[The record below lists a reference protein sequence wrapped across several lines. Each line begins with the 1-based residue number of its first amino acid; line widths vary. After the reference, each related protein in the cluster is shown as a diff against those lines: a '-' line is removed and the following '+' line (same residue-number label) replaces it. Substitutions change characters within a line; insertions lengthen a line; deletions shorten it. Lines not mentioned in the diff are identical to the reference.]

1 MKFILILTILIMINV
16 SKLENMNGELFEDY
30 YEEAEKI
37 VKQMTTEEKVGQIF
51 WVGLNYDSYPQQL
64 STMYPGGY
72 ILFGANYKDYTEEQV
87 LSYMY
92 DIKNKTKIP
101 LMFGVDEEGGTV
113 CRVSL
118 YFREE
123 KFPSPQDLY
132 NQGNID
138 LINTIEKEKRA
149 LLRKFQLNV
158 NFAPVADVAKNKNS
172 FIYKRTLGRGYEE
185 TGNYI
190 RIVTNIAVKDF
201 FGQCLKHFPGY
212 GDNKDTHSE
221 ICYDNRTRDDFEK
234 HDFIPFIAG
243 IEAKV
248 PLIMVSHNVLT
259 NFEGVNN
266 TFPSSINKDLIN
278 YLKNNLKFSGL
289 AITDSLTMKGVRNFC
304 DENNISCSVAAIKAG
319 VNIIMTMDIEKDY
332 IDLLN
337 AVKNKEID
345 MDVIDNLNKIALAF
359 KLAYKI
365 IDSKFLDKYIKK

>member
-1 MKFILILTILIMINV
+1 MKFLLIILLMINAF
-16 SKLENMNGELFEDY
+16 SFEQKNEELFEEY
-30 YEEAEKI
+30 YEEAKQI
-37 VKQMTTEEKVGQIF
+37 VKQMTIEEKVGQLF
-51 WVGLNYDSYPQQL
+51 WIGLNYATYPQQL
-64 STMYPGGY
+64 STMFPGGY
-72 ILFGANYKDYTEEQV
+72 ILFGDNYKDYTEEQV

-132 NQGNID
+132 NKGNID
-138 LINTIEKEKRA
+138 LINATEKEKRA
-149 LLRKFQLNV
+149 LLRKFLLNV
-158 NFAPVADVAKNKNS
+158 NFAPVADVAKNKDS

-190 RIVTNIAVKDF
+190 RIVTNIAVKDG

-221 ICYDNRTRDDFEK
+221 ICYDDRTREDFEK
-234 HDFIPFIAG
+234 HDLITFIAG

-259 NFEGVNN
+259 NFEGVNS
-266 TFPSSINKDLIN
+266 TYPSSINKDLIG
-278 YLKNNLKFSGL
+278 YLKNKLNFSGL
-289 AITDSLTMKGVRNFC
+289 AVTDSLTMLGVRNFC
-304 DENNISCSVAAIKAG
+304 KENNIRCSVAAIQAG
-319 VNIIMTMDIEKDY
+319 VDVVMTMDFENDY
-332 IDLLN
+332 NDLLN

-345 MDVIDNLNKIALAF
+345 MNVIDELNKKVLAF

-365 IDSKFLDKYIKK
+365 IDSKFLNKYIKK

>member
-1 MKFILILTILIMINV
+1 MKFLLIILLMINAF
-16 SKLENMNGELFEDY
+16 SFEQKNEELFEEY
-30 YEEAEKI
+30 YEEAKQI
-37 VKQMTTEEKVGQIF
+37 VKQMTTEEKVGQLF
-51 WVGLNYDSYPQQL
+51 WIGLNYATYPQQL
-64 STMYPGGY
+64 STMFPGGY
-72 ILFGANYKDYTEEQV
+72 VLFGDNYKDYTEEQV

-132 NQGNID
+132 NKGNID
-138 LINTIEKEKRA
+138 LINTTEKEKRA
-149 LLRKFQLNV
+149 LLRKFLLNV
-158 NFAPVADVAKNKNS
+158 NFAPVADVATKKDS

-190 RIVTNIAVKDF
+190 RIVTNIAVKDG

-221 ICYDNRTRDDFEK
+221 ICYDDRTREDFEK
-234 HDFIPFIAG
+234 HDLITFIAG

-259 NFEGVNN
+259 NFEGVNS
-266 TFPSSINKDLIN
+266 TYPSSINKDLIG
-278 YLKNNLKFSGL
+278 YLKNKLNFSGL
-289 AITDSLTMKGVRNFC
+289 AVTDSLTMLGVRNFC
-304 DENNISCSVAAIKAG
+304 KENNIRCSVAAIQAG
-319 VNIIMTMDIEKDY
+319 VDVVMTMDFEDDY
-332 IDLLN
+332 NDLLN

-345 MDVIDNLNKIALAF
+345 MDVIDNLNKKVLAF

>member
-1 MKFILILTILIMINV
+1 MKFLLIILLMINV
-16 SKLENMNGELFEDY
+16 LSEELFEEY
-30 YEEAEKI
+30 YEEAKQI
-37 VKQMTTEEKVGQIF
+37 VKQMTTEEKVGQLF
-51 WVGLNYDSYPQQL
+51 WIGLNYATYPQQL
-64 STMYPGGY
+64 STMFPGGY
-72 ILFGANYKDYTEEQV
+72 VLFGDNYKDYTEEQV

-132 NQGNID
+132 NKGNID
-138 LINTIEKEKRA
+138 LINTTEKEKRA
-149 LLRKFQLNV
+149 LLRKFLLNV
-158 NFAPVADVAKNKNS
+158 NFAPVADVATKKDS

-190 RIVTNIAVKDF
+190 RIVTNIAVKDG

-221 ICYDNRTRDDFEK
+221 ICYDDRTREDFEK
-234 HDFIPFIAG
+234 HDLITFIAG

-259 NFEGVNN
+259 NFEGVNS
-266 TFPSSINKDLIN
+266 TYPSSINKDLIS
-278 YLKNNLKFSGL
+278 YLKNNLNFSGL
-289 AITDSLTMKGVRNFC
+289 TVTDSLTMLGVRNFC
-304 DENNISCSVAAIKAG
+304 KENNIRCSVAAIQAG
-319 VNIIMTMDIEKDY
+319 VDVVMTMDFEDDY
-332 IDLLN
+332 NDLLN

-345 MDVIDNLNKIALAF
+345 MDVIDNLNKKVLAF

-365 IDSKFLDKYIKK
+365 IDSKFLNKYIKK